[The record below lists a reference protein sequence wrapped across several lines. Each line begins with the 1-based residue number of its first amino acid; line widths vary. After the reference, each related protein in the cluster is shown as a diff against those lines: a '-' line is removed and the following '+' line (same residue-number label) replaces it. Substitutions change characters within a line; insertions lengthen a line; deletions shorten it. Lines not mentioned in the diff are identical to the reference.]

1 MQESREQIKTR
12 LLKNAA
18 RAWGYTGT
26 EAENNFDPL
35 VSMLLTATSAELER
49 VSGEIHA
56 TRARILERL
65 VQLLSPDALTGALPA
80 HAIAC
85 ATPVEERITIEENAQ
100 YYISRKRPSGREGE
114 EPQMREV
121 YFSPTAAFPL
131 TRASIRYM
139 ATGNTIHRVANA
151 ANKEVF
157 AMAAPGRELSP
168 STLWLAIDEPGTPL
182 HDMLFYFD
190 LRNEAG
196 RQLFYHQ
203 LPKAV
208 WYWNGQPIGHW
219 AGYGDRDLCGGGFD
233 LETLLR
239 RDEDISGKIRQHV
252 NAFYQPHFI
261 TISDPENRTAGPGN
275 RPDGWD
281 EAGLPP
287 AFSSIFSE
295 KSIETLQQQPLRWL
309 AIEFPSTISNR
320 LLQDVVCVGSG
331 FPVINRRLHEL
342 TFRLQEIVN
351 IVPLQTEDIFL
362 DLAEASNDE
371 GRILNARSFRPG
383 SEESFSLLLRN
394 GGVGR
399 WDERDAGSI
408 VDYLLQLLRDES
420 AAFSTLGNDFM
431 NSEMRQLQQTI
442 NKLEQRL
449 SARQL
454 RREQTPYLV
463 IRHDGK
469 GSSKNIFIKYWSTA
483 GEGGNKIKAG
493 SILRQYKDGGI
504 GNNQVVLVTTT
515 QGGRDRLDTAD
526 SVLAYKS
533 ALLSRDRLI
542 TPEDIKAFCHYQ
554 LGQQRVKKIVVT
566 KGILIHPDQQQG
578 FVRTIDVI
586 IDLERQTYEDMLE
599 KGEIVFW
606 KDKLKQLL
614 EERSTALLPFRV
626 SLQQAVSYV
635 QQ

>member
-1 MQESREQIKTR
+1 MQESRDQIKTR

-49 VSGEIHA
+49 VSGVIHA

-85 ATPVEERITIEENAQ
+85 ATPVESQLILQENAQ
-100 YYISRKRPSGREGE
+100 FYIKDI
-114 EPQMREV
+114 

-139 ATGNTIHRVANA
+139 ATGNTMYRITNA

-157 AMAAPGRELSP
+157 ATAVSGRELSS
-168 STLWLAIDEPGTPL
+168 STMWLAIDEPGTGL
-182 HDMLFYFD
+182 HDTLFYFD
-190 LRNEAG
+190 LRNDAG

-203 LPKAV
+203 LPKTA
-208 WYWNGQPIGHW
+208 WYSNGQIIRHW
-219 AGYGDRDLCGGGFD
+219 AGYGDRDVCGGGFD

-261 TISDPENRTAGPGN
+261 TLSDPDNLTAGGGKDKGP
-275 RPDGWD
+275 
-281 EAGLPP
+281 AGREDLPVAIRSVFP
-287 AFSSIFSE
+287 E
-295 KSIETLQQQPLRWL
+295 KVVQPLQQQPLRWL

-320 LLQDVVCVGSG
+320 LLQDVVCVLNG

-342 TFRLQEIVN
+342 NFRLQELIN

-371 GRILNARSFRPG
+371 GRLLNTRSFHPG
-383 SEESFSLLLRN
+383 NEGSFSLLLRN

-399 WDERDAGSI
+399 WDERDAGAI

-469 GSSKNIFIKYWSTA
+469 GSWKNIFIKYWSTT
-483 GEGGNKIKAG
+483 GEGGNNIKAG

-504 GNNQVVLVTTT
+504 GNNQVLLVTTT
-515 QGGRDRLDTAD
+515 QGGRNRLDTAD

-554 LGQQRVKKIVVT
+554 LGQQRVKKISVT
-566 KGILIHPDQQQG
+566 KGILIHPGEQQG
-578 FVRTIDVI
+578 FVRTVDVI
-586 IDLERQTYEDMLE
+586 IDIERHAYEDMLE
-599 KGEIVFW
+599 KGELVFW

-614 EERSTALLPFRV
+614 EERSTALLPYRV
-626 SLQQAVSYV
+626 SLQREIYYG

>member
-1 MQESREQIKTR
+1 MQESRDQIKTR
-12 LLKNAA
+12 LLKNAS

-49 VSGEIHA
+49 VSGEIQSS
-56 TRARILERL
+56 RARILERL

-85 ATPVEERITIEENAQ
+85 ATPVESRLNLQEDAQ
-100 YYISRKRPSGREGE
+100 YYIKDI
-114 EPQMREV
+114 

-131 TRASIRYM
+131 TRSTVRYM
-139 ATGNTIHRVANA
+139 ATGNTLYRITNPAS
-151 ANKEVF
+151 KEIF
-157 AMAAPGRELSP
+157 ATAGSGKELSP
-168 STLWLAIDEPGTPL
+168 STLWLAIDEPGASLRDT
-182 HDMLFYFD
+182 LFYFD

-208 WYWNGQPIGHW
+208 WYWNGQPIPQ
-219 AGYGDRDLCGGGFD
+219 APGYGDRDVCGGGFD

-252 NAFYQPHFI
+252 NSFYQPHFI
-261 TISDPENRTAGPGN
+261 TLLDPEDRTAGFDN
-275 RPDGWD
+275 NVI
-281 EAGLPP
+281 PP
-287 AFSSIFSE
+287 AIATVFPE
-295 KSIETLQQQPLRWL
+295 KALQQVAQQPLRWI
-309 AIEFPSTISNR
+309 AVNFPSTVSSR
-320 LLQDVVCVGSG
+320 LLQDVVCVMNG
-331 FPVINRRLHEL
+331 FPVINRRLHEM
-342 TFRLQEIVN
+342 TFRLQEMIN
-351 IVPLQTEDIFL
+351 IVPLHTEEIFL
-362 DLAEASNDE
+362 DLAEVTNDE
-371 GRILNARSFRPG
+371 GGVLNARSFHGGGDRG
-383 SEESFSLLLRN
+383 SEASFSMLLRS

-399 WDERDAGSI
+399 WDERDAGTI
-408 VDYLLQLLRDES
+408 IDYLLQLLRDES

-431 NSEMRQLQQTI
+431 NTEMRQLQQII

-469 GSSKNIFIKYWSTA
+469 GSWKNIFIKYWSTA
-483 GEGGNKIKAG
+483 GEDGNNVKAG
-493 SILRQYKDGGI
+493 SFLHPYKDGGLT
-504 GNNQVVLVTTT
+504 NNQVQLVTTS
-515 QGGRDRLDTAD
+515 QGGRNRLGTAD

-554 LGQQRVKKIVVT
+554 LGQQRVKKISVD
-566 KGILIHPDQQQG
+566 KGILIHPGQQQG
-578 FVRTIDVI
+578 FVRTIDVT
-586 IDLERQTYEDMLE
+586 IDIERFAYEEMLE
-599 KGEIVFW
+599 KGEIAFW
-606 KDKLKQLL
+606 KDQLKQLL
-614 EERSTALLPFRV
+614 EQRSTALLPFRV
-626 SLQQAVSYV
+626 FIQRMAYGQQ
-635 QQ
+635 

>member
-1 MQESREQIKTR
+1 MQESRDQIKTR
-12 LLKNAA
+12 LLKNAS

-49 VSGEIHA
+49 VSGEIQSS
-56 TRARILERL
+56 RARILERL

-85 ATPVEERITIEENAQ
+85 ATPVESRLNLQEDAQ
-100 YYISRKRPSGREGE
+100 YYIKDI
-114 EPQMREV
+114 

-131 TRASIRYM
+131 TRSAIRYM
-139 ATGNTIHRVANA
+139 ATGNTLYRITNA
-151 ANKEVF
+151 ASKEIF
-157 AMAAPGRELSP
+157 ATAGPGRELSP
-168 STLWLAIDEPGTPL
+168 STLWLAIDEPGASLQDT
-182 HDMLFYFD
+182 LFYFD

-208 WYWNGQPIGHW
+208 WYWNGQPIPH
-219 AGYGDRDLCGGGFD
+219 ASGYGDRDVCGGGFD

-239 RDEDISGKIRQHV
+239 RDEDISGKVRQHV
-252 NAFYQPHFI
+252 NSFYQPHFI
-261 TISDPENRTAGPGN
+261 TLLDPDDRTTGTDN
-275 RPDGWD
+275 NVV
-281 EAGLPP
+281 PP
-287 AFSSIFSE
+287 AIATVFPE
-295 KSIETLQQQPLRWL
+295 KALQQVVQQPLRWI
-309 AIEFPSTISNR
+309 AVDFPSTVSSR
-320 LLQDVVCVGSG
+320 LLQDVVVVMNG

-342 TFRLQEIVN
+342 TFRLQEMIN

-362 DLAEASNDE
+362 DLAEVTNDE
-371 GRILNARSFRPG
+371 GRVLNDRSFDK
-383 SEESFSLLLRN
+383 SFSMLLRS

-399 WDERDAGSI
+399 WDERDAGAI
-408 VDYLLQLLRDES
+408 MDYLLQLLRDES

-431 NSEMRQLQQTI
+431 NSEMRQLQQII

-469 GSSKNIFIKYWSTA
+469 GSWKNIFIKYWSTA
-483 GEGGNKIKAG
+483 GEDGNNVKAG
-493 SILRQYKDGGI
+493 SFLHPYKDGGLT
-504 GNNQVVLVTTT
+504 NNHVQLVTTS
-515 QGGRDRLDTAD
+515 QGGRNRLGTAD

-554 LGQQRVKKIVVT
+554 LGQQRVKKISVD
-566 KGILIHPDQQQG
+566 KGILIHPGQQQG
-578 FVRTIDVI
+578 FVRTIDVT
-586 IDLERQTYEDMLE
+586 IDIERFAYEEMLE
-599 KGEIVFW
+599 KGEIAFW
-606 KDKLKQLL
+606 KDQLKQLL
-614 EERSTALLPFRV
+614 EQRSTALLPFRV
-626 SLQQAVSYV
+626 FIQRMVYGQQ
-635 QQ
+635 